1 MNKTKLII
9 LILIFAINVLYAEK
23 KIAPHYVSI
32 SGTVY
37 YELSEGNSTPAS
49 GLNVKIGYE
58 SSDTFWEIKS
68 VITDKNGYYSLDSID
83 GKSWSSYTLIC
94 SINGYE
100 IKKTTIFNEFM
111 LTDTVIDIVLNPQ
124 SLPLPHFQ
132 ISGTVMYDPF
142 PAEVK
147 PVPLENIKIRI
158 EPIPGVVPFSDG
170 DPEPNLLP
178 TIVLK
183 TDSTFSDSEGKF
195 YFSAFSANYQ
205 VLVTGAS
212 FRERQFVLNL
222 INDTSI
228 TINLVSITSKA
239 TLKGKI
245 YSGCHEEQTAC
256 SWEPLAGCTVT
267 VFQDDIKVYPI
278 TGKYSF
284 GNEPLIAITDEQGK
298 YSIDSIPVTVNG
310 EMVTVTAKKSGL
322 HQTGKIAIWNMTESE
337 LDFDLFKSSSDSLV
351 VRPSVPKENDSILF
365 RVFESSHCCCAQ
377 YKDKS
382 VSVKN
387 DSIILVYHYDSSM
400 CKECNCAGSGAW
412 VELKSGP
419 LNAGIFSVFKEVYV
433 SCLSGSVCLPLA
445 VEPQLIGSVTIEPF
459 TPVIRNSDDGNRN
472 EMNLLKVKGTS
483 FSVNLKVKSHLSVR
497 TLNLQGVLQEEIV
510 NRSLP
515 AGVHSFCIDKRK
527 YAGKAVIMEVM
538 IDGVLK
544 NVKMITL
551 IK

>member
-1 MNKTKLII
+1 MNKTILVI
-9 LILIFAINVLYAEK
+9 LILTFVINVLYAEK
-23 KIAPHYVSI
+23 KIAPHYMSI
-32 SGTVY
+32 YGTVY
-37 YELSEGNSTPAS
+37 YELPEGNPTPAS
-49 GLNVKIGYE
+49 GLNVKTGYE
-58 SSDTFWEIKS
+58 SSDTFLEIKS
-68 VITDKNGYYSLDSID
+68 VVTDKNGYYSLDSID
-83 GKSWSSYTLIC
+83 GKSWSSYTLMC

-111 LTDTVIDIVLNPQ
+111 ITDTVIDIVLNPQ

-195 YFSAFSANYQ
+195 YLSAFSANYQ
-205 VLVTGAS
+205 ILVAGDS
-212 FRERQFVLNL
+212 YRDRQFALNL
-222 INDTSI
+222 ITDTCM
-228 TINLVSITSKA
+228 TIDLVNTTSKA
-239 TLKGKI
+239 TLKGKV

-256 SWEPLAGCTVT
+256 SREPLAGCTVT

-310 EMVTVTAKKSGL
+310 EMVTVTANKSDL
-322 HQTGKIAIWNMTESE
+322 HQTGKIAIWNMVESE
-337 LDFDLFKSSSDSLV
+337 LDFDLFKSPSDSLV
-351 VRPSVPKENDSILF
+351 VEPSVPKENDSILF
-365 RVFESSHCCCAQ
+365 RVFEPSHCCCAQ

-387 DSIILVYHYDSSM
+387 DSVILVYHYDSSM
-400 CKECNCAGSGAW
+400 CKECNCAGSGVS

-419 LNAGIFSVFKEVYV
+419 LNAGIYSVFKEVYV

-459 TPVIRNSDDGNRN
+459 TPVIRNSDDRNRN

-538 IDGVLK
+538 IDGVSK

-551 IK
+551 VK

>member
-1 MNKTKLII
+1 
-9 LILIFAINVLYAEK
+9 
-23 KIAPHYVSI
+23 
-32 SGTVY
+32 
-37 YELSEGNSTPAS
+37 
-49 GLNVKIGYE
+49 
-58 SSDTFWEIKS
+58 
-68 VITDKNGYYSLDSID
+68 
-83 GKSWSSYTLIC
+83 
-94 SINGYE
+94 
-100 IKKTTIFNEFM
+100 
-111 LTDTVIDIVLNPQ
+111 
-124 SLPLPHFQ
+124 
-132 ISGTVMYDPF
+132 MYDPF

-178 TIVLK
+178 TIMLK

-195 YFSAFSANYQ
+195 YLSAFSANYQ
-205 VLVTGAS
+205 ILVAGDS
-212 FRERQFVLNL
+212 YRDRQFALNL
-222 INDTSI
+222 ITDTCM
-228 TINLVSITSKA
+228 TIDLVNTTSKA
-239 TLKGKI
+239 TLKGKV

-256 SWEPLAGCTVT
+256 SREPLAGCTVT

-310 EMVTVTAKKSGL
+310 EMVTVTANKSDL
-322 HQTGKIAIWNMTESE
+322 HQTGKIAIWNMVESE
-337 LDFDLFKSSSDSLV
+337 LDFDLFKSPSDSLV
-351 VRPSVPKENDSILF
+351 VEPSVPKENDSILF
-365 RVFESSHCCCAQ
+365 RVFEPSHCCCAQ

-387 DSIILVYHYDSSM
+387 DSVILVYHYDSSM
-400 CKECNCAGSGAW
+400 CKECNCAGSGVS

-419 LNAGIFSVFKEVYV
+419 LNAGIYSVFKEVYV

-459 TPVIRNSDDGNRN
+459 TPVIRNSDDRNRN

-538 IDGVLK
+538 IDGVSK

-551 IK
+551 VK